1 MKYLAYALCALLS
14 CALCNGCGEKDAQ
27 AWHAEAVE
35 TVGGRALRTLD
46 PQVLATAQYAERQ
59 ALALDSTMV
68 DAALGL
74 AALYEAQGAYEE
86 ATLLYRQL
94 VERHSDMG
102 IAYARLGF
110 SLAAQGRYS
119 GAQRAYQDALRRGE
133 RSASL
138 YARLGH
144 AYAALGHVDEHLQS
158 ARAAYRAALQMDAQI
173 ADVHAHLAR
182 VEARLGRR
190 DEAQAL
196 YAQALEVDADDVMAR
211 LELAALYR
219 EMGQPH
225 VGRGVLADGLARR
238 ADSPLLHQEMGRF
251 IWEDG
256 DAQRALEHIERA
268 RKLAPDL
275 PLAQRYAALLYS
287 TVGRADDALA
297 VYAELAAQN
306 PQDASV
312 WVSMGIVH
320 SQRGDWQRA
329 EGAFKQALTIGGDGG
344 DAALKLGGLYV
355 HRGRLR
361 PAVKVFSD
369 GVAQYP
375 DNAELHAS
383 LGDVYRQLGVL
394 GAALDAGEA
403 SVRLEPERAL
413 WRYHLA
419 ATYERAYPERAR
431 AEWQR
436 YMELAR
442 DDEREQQR
450 LRDVE
455 NKWQGDHD

>member
-1 MKYLAYALCALLS
+1 MKYLASALCALLS
-14 CALCNGCGEKDAQ
+14 CALCNGCGQKDAQ

-46 PQVLATAQYAERQ
+46 PQVLATAQYAEQQ

-68 DAALGL
+68 DAALNL

-86 ATLLYRQL
+86 ATVLYRQL
-94 VERHSDMG
+94 VERHPDMG
-102 IAYARLGF
+102 AAYAGLGF
-110 SLAAQGRYS
+110 ALAAQGRYS

-133 RSASL
+133 RSARL

-158 ARAAYRAALQMDAQI
+158 ARAAYRAALQIDAQMR
-173 ADVHAHLAR
+173 DVHTHLAR
-182 VEARLGRR
+182 VEARLGQR
-190 DEAQAL
+190 DEALVL
-196 YAQALEVDADDVMAR
+196 YAKALEVDADDVVAR
-211 LELAALYR
+211 IELASLHR
-219 EMGQPH
+219 EMSQPQI
-225 VGRGVLADGLARR
+225 GRGVLAEGLARR
-238 ADSPLLHQEMGRF
+238 TDSPLLHQEMGRF
-251 IWEDG
+251 LWEDG
-256 DAQRALEHIERA
+256 DAQRALEHMERA
-268 RKLAPDL
+268 RALAPDL
-275 PLAQRYAALLYS
+275 PLAQRYTALLYS
-287 TVGRADDALA
+287 AAGRLDEALA
-297 VYAELAAQN
+297 VYAELATQS
-306 PQDASV
+306 PQDASA

-320 SQRGDWQRA
+320 SQRGDWQGA
-329 EGAFKQALTIGGDGG
+329 EDAFKQALAIGEDGG
-344 DAALKLGGLYV
+344 DAALKLGGLHV

-361 PAVKVFSD
+361 AAVKVFSD

-375 DNAELHAS
+375 NNAELHAS

-403 SVRLEPERAL
+403 SVQLEPERAL

-436 YMELAR
+436 YIELAR
-442 DDEREQQR
+442 GDEREQQR

-455 NKWQGDHD
+455 QKWQEDHD